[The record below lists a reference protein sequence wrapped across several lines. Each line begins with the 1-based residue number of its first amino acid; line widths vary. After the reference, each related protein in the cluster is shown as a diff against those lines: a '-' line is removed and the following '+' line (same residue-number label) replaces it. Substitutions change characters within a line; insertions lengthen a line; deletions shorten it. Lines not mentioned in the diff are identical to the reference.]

1 MTKGKKKGPRVHH
14 QNPIF
19 SQDKGCPCF
28 NLLSCRITAKV
39 YASHWEYKDKDPV
52 LPFTSP
58 EPSKHVNHS
67 NVM

>member
-1 MTKGKKKGPRVHH
+1 MTKGEQKGPRDHH

-39 YASHWEYKDKDPV
+39 YASHWEFKDKDPI
-52 LPFTSP
+52 LPFMSP
-58 EPSKHVNHS
+58 EPY
-67 NVM
+67 M